1 MSGTYDKP
9 VEPILI
15 YREDGVYEVHIP
27 PWNRRKLADRK
38 FFSIYVGFIRLD
50 VDEDMIN
57 NCRVVLTDLA
67 KLLGLSS
74 NEIRKMKKP
83 ELAALIQSRF
93 RFLDM

>member
-1 MSGTYDKP
+1 MAYDNP
-9 VEPILI
+9 GEPILI

-27 PWNRRKLADRK
+27 PCNRRKLADRK

-57 NCRVVLTDLA
+57 NCRIVLTDLA
-67 KLLGLSS
+67 KLLNLGS